1 MLRPSPLPVELSG
14 QPFTV
19 GVARELGVGRGRLA
33 GSDLGR
39 PFHGVRTPDAFFAD
53 SDDPLVLMCLQYAP
67 RLAPWQF
74 FWGETALALVGLP
87 TPRWPHRVGLHVAA
101 HRPAREPR
109 TQGVIGHRLQVREPA
124 IVVHAGMPLEHPVRA
139 WRQAG
144 SLWRHDDLVVAA
156 DAIVHQG
163 WGTVE
168 ELRDEVRMLR
178 GRSATTMR
186 SALNH
191 VRAGVESPE
200 ETRLRLLIV
209 RAGLPEPE
217 VNWILRDAYGR
228 AIARLDLA
236 YRRWR
241 VAVEYDGRV
250 HAEDVRQF
258 ERDADR
264 WSAIRRAG
272 WRHVRILRHHM
283 RGDRPTAV
291 ALVREALHEAGWRP

>member
-1 MLRPSPLPVELSG
+1 MLRPNPLPLELSLG
-14 QPFTV
+14 PFTV
-19 GVARELGVGRGRLA
+19 SAARDFGVGRGRLA
-33 GSDLGR
+33 GADLAR
-39 PFHGVRTPDAFFAD
+39 PFHGVRTPYAFAAED
-53 SDDPLVLMCLQYAP
+53 QDPLLLLCLQYAP

-74 FWGETALALVGLP
+74 FWGETALALVGVP

-109 TQGVIGHRLQVREPA
+109 TEGVIGHRLQVREPA
-124 IVVHAGMPLEHPVRA
+124 IVVLSGLPLEHPVRA

-144 SLWRHDDLVVAA
+144 SLWGHDDLVAAA
-156 DAIVHQG
+156 DAIVHHG
-163 WGTVE
+163 WGTVD
-168 ELRDEVRMLR
+168 ELRDEIRVLG
-178 GRSATTMR
+178 GRSARKMR

-191 VRAGVESPE
+191 VRSGVESPE

-217 VNWILRDAYGR
+217 VNWILRDEYGR

-250 HAEDVRQF
+250 HAEDPRQF

-264 WSAIRRAG
+264 WSEIRRAG
-272 WRHVRILRHHM
+272 WRHVRVLRHHM
-283 RGDRPTAV
+283 RGDRPRAA
-291 ALVREALHEAGWRP
+291 ALVREALHDAGWGS